1 MVLGIDIGGT
11 TIKCALVS
19 PEGEITE
26 KQVIDTKEAADK
38 GQFIEK
44 LAEVIQDYKSRFPEI
59 KGAGMGFPGLISK
72 DRESIVDLANIP
84 SVKSQNVVKKI
95 GEIVPDVPVAIENDA
110 KCATM
115 AEKIFG
121 DPSLDNYMFITL
133 GTGVGSGLVLD
144 NKMFLGAKGNATEI
158 GHMFTTTGKVLEHE
172 VGLRQ
177 LGEYGLSCLSKPEF
191 ADSELQGKESLTP
204 KDMYDAAKNGDKL
217 SLHVFERAG
226 TLIGETL
233 VNVMRVL
240 DIDTFLLGGGVSGAL
255 EFFEPSCRAKIV
267 QELGTGYYTD
277 KLQIRKAVLENEA
290 GILGAA
296 SLIYHAN

>member
-19 PEGEITE
+19 PSGEITE
-26 KQVIDTKEAADK
+26 KEVIDTKEAADQ
-38 GQFIEK
+38 GLFVEK
-44 LAEVIQDYKSRFPEI
+44 LGEIIQTYKSKFPSIE
-59 KGAGMGFPGLISK
+59 GVGMGFPGLISK

-84 SVKSQNVVKKI
+84 SVKSQNIVKKI
-95 GEIVPDVPVAIENDA
+95 GEIVPGLKVKIENDA

-177 LGEYGLSCLSKPEF
+177 LGEYAVSCLAKPEF
-191 ADSELQGKESLTP
+191 ANSTLQGSETLNP
-204 KDMYDAAKNGDKL
+204 KQLFDAAKQGDAL

-226 TLIGETL
+226 NLIGETL

-240 DIDTFLLGGGVSGAL
+240 DIDTFLLGGGVAGAL
-255 EFFEPSCRAKIV
+255 EFIEPSARQKIV
-267 QELGTGYYTD
+267 KELGTGYYTD
-277 KLQIRKAVLENEA
+277 KLDIRKAVLENEA

-296 SLIYHAN
+296 SLVYHN

>member
-19 PEGEITE
+19 PSGEITE
-26 KQVIDTKEAADK
+26 KEIIDTKEAADK
-38 GQFIEK
+38 GQFVEK
-44 LAEVIQDYKSRFPEI
+44 LGEIIQEYKGKNPSLQ
-59 KGAGMGFPGLISK
+59 GAGIGFPGLISK
-72 DRESIVDLANIP
+72 DRESIVGLANIP
-84 SVKSQNVVKKI
+84 SVENQNVIKKLASIIPGFTVK
-95 GEIVPDVPVAIENDA
+95 IENDA

-121 DPSLDNYMFITL
+121 DPTLDNYMFITL

-177 LGEYGLSCLSKPEF
+177 LGEYAVGCLAKPEF
-191 ADSELQGKESLTP
+191 ANSILQGSKTLNP
-204 KDMYDAAKNGDKL
+204 KQLFDAAKKGDEL
-217 SLHVFERAG
+217 SLHVFDRAG
-226 TLIGETL
+226 RLIGETL

-240 DIDTFLLGGGVSGAL
+240 DIETFLLGGGVAGAL
-255 EFFEPSCRAKIV
+255 EFIEPSARKKIV
-267 QELGTGYYTD
+267 AELGTGYYTD
-277 KLQIRKAVLENEA
+277 KLQIKRAQLENEA

-296 SLIYHAN
+296 SLVYHN

>member
-11 TIKCALVS
+11 TIKCALVAAN
-19 PEGEITE
+19 GEITE
-26 KQVIDTKEAADK
+26 KQVIETADAAEK
-38 GQFIEK
+38 GLFIEK
-44 LAEVIQDYKSRFPEI
+44 LAEIIQSYLTRFPNLL
-59 KGAGMGFPGLISK
+59 GAGIGFPGLLSK
-72 DRESIVDLANIP
+72 DRQSIVDLANIP
-84 SVKSQNVVKKI
+84 SVKSQNVVKKLA
-95 GEIVPDVPVAIENDA
+95 ELVPGLKVKIENDA

-121 DPSLDNYMFITL
+121 DPTLDNYMFITL
-133 GTGVGSGLVLD
+133 GTGVGSGLILD

-177 LGEYGLSCLSKPEF
+177 MGEFAVSCLAKPEF
-191 ADSELQGKESLTP
+191 KNSILQGNATLSP
-204 KDMYDAAKNGDKL
+204 KQLFDAAKQGDNL
-217 SLHVFERAG
+217 SLFVFERAG

-240 DIDTFLLGGGVSGAL
+240 DIEIFLLGGGVAGAFEFL
-255 EFFEPSCRAKIV
+255 EPAARKKIV
-267 QELGTGYYTD
+267 KELGTGYYTD
-277 KLQIRKAVLENEA
+277 KLDIRRAKLENEA

-296 SLIYHAN
+296 SLIYHA

>member
-1 MVLGIDIGGT
+1 MVLGIDVGGT

-19 PEGEITE
+19 PSGEITE
-26 KQVIDTKEAADK
+26 KQVVDTKEAADK

-44 LAEVIQDYKSRFPEI
+44 LGELIQEYRGKNSNLQGVGI
-59 KGAGMGFPGLISK
+59 GFPGLISK
-72 DRESIVDLANIP
+72 DRESIVGLANIP
-84 SVKSQNVVKKI
+84 SVVNENVVQKLA
-95 GEIVPDVPVAIENDA
+95 EIVPGFTVKIENDA

-121 DPSLDNYMFITL
+121 DPSLDNFMFITL

-158 GHMFTTTGKVLEHE
+158 GHMFTTTGKILEHE
-172 VGLRQ
+172 VGLNQ
-177 LGEYGLSCLSKPEF
+177 LGAYAVSCLSKPEF
-191 ADSELQGKESLTP
+191 KDSILQGNLTLSP
-204 KDMYDAAKNGDKL
+204 KQMYDAAKQGDAL
-217 SLHVFERAG
+217 SLHVFKRAG

-240 DIDTFLLGGGVSGAL
+240 DIDTFLFGGGVSGAIEFL
-255 EFFEPSCRAKIV
+255 EPAAREKIV
-267 QELGTGYYTD
+267 NALGTGYYTD
-277 KLQIRKAVLENEA
+277 KLSIRRAKLENEA

-296 SLIYHAN
+296 SLVYHS

>member
-11 TIKCALVS
+11 TIKCAMVS
-19 PEGEITE
+19 SNGEITE
-26 KQVIDTKEAADK
+26 KKVVETAEAASK
-38 GQFIEK
+38 GLFIEK
-44 LAEVIQDYKSRFPEI
+44 LAEIIKEYKSAHPGL
-59 KGAGMGFPGLISK
+59 KGVGIGFPGLISK
-72 DRESIVDLANIP
+72 DRQSIVDLANIP
-84 SVKSQNVVKKI
+84 SVKSQNVVKKLA
-95 GEIVPDVPVAIENDA
+95 ELVPGVLVKIENDA

-177 LGEYGLSCLSKPEF
+177 LGEYAVSCLSKPEF
-191 ADSELQGKESLTP
+191 KDSSLQGNSTLTP
-204 KDMYDAAKNGDKL
+204 KQLFDAAKNGDKM

-240 DIDTFLLGGGVSGAL
+240 DIEIFLLGGGVAGAF
-255 EFFEPSCRAKIV
+255 EFIEPAARKKIV
-267 QELGTGYYTD
+267 KELGTGYYTD
-277 KLQIRKAVLENEA
+277 KLDIRKAKLENEA

-296 SLIYHAN
+296 SLVYHA

>member
-11 TIKCALVS
+11 TIKSALVS
-19 PEGEITE
+19 PKGELTE
-26 KQVIDTKEAADK
+26 KQVVDTKEATEK

-44 LAEVIQDYKSRFPEI
+44 LGEIVKAYQTKYPEI
-59 KGAGMGFPGLISK
+59 KGVGIGFPGLISK
-72 DRESIVDLANIP
+72 DRESVVNLANIP
-84 SVKSQNVVKKI
+84 SVKSKNIVQSL
-95 GEIVPDVPVAIENDA
+95 GEIVPGLKVKIENDA

-121 DPSLDNYMFITL
+121 DPSLDNYLFITL

-144 NKMFLGAKGNATEI
+144 NKLFLGAKGNATEI

-177 LGEYGLSCLSKPEF
+177 LGEYGVACLSKPEF
-191 ADSELQGKESLTP
+191 KDSELQGKTNLTP
-204 KDMYDAAKNGDKL
+204 KDLYQAAKNGDAL

-240 DIDTFLLGGGVSGAL
+240 DLDTFILGGGVAGAL
-255 EFFEPSCRAKIV
+255 EFLEPAARKKIIK
-267 QELGTGYYTD
+267 ELGTGYYTD
-277 KLQIRKAVLENEA
+277 DLTIKKAQLENEA

-296 SLIYHAN
+296 ALVYHN

>member
-19 PEGEITE
+19 PSGEITE
-26 KQVIDTKEAADK
+26 KEVIDTKEAADK
-38 GQFIEK
+38 GEFIEK
-44 LAEVIQDYKSRFPEI
+44 LGEIIQGYKTKNPSL
-59 KGAGMGFPGLISK
+59 KGAGIGFPGLISK
-72 DRESIVDLANIP
+72 DRESIVGLANIP
-84 SVKSQNVVKKI
+84 SVENQNVVQKLASILPGFTIK
-95 GEIVPDVPVAIENDA
+95 IENDA

-121 DPSLDNYMFITL
+121 DPSLDNFMFITL

-172 VGLRQ
+172 VGLNQ
-177 LGEYGLSCLSKPEF
+177 LGAYGVSCLAKPEF
-191 ADSELQGKESLTP
+191 SDSVLQGKTSLSP
-204 KDMYDAAKNGDKL
+204 KDMYDAAKQGDAL

-226 TLIGETL
+226 NLIGETL

-240 DIDTFLLGGGVSGAL
+240 DIDTFLLGGGVAGAL
-255 EFFEPSCRAKIV
+255 EFFEPAARKKIIA
-267 QELGTGYYTD
+267 ELGTGYYTD
-277 KLQIRKAVLENEA
+277 KLVIKRAKLENEA

-296 SLIYHAN
+296 SLVYHQN

>member
-19 PEGEITE
+19 PSGEITE
-26 KQVIDTKEAADK
+26 KEVIDTKDAVDQ
-38 GQFIEK
+38 GLFVEK
-44 LAEVIQDYKSRFPEI
+44 LGEIINNYKIKFPQLE
-59 KGAGMGFPGLISK
+59 GVGLGFPGLISK

-84 SVKSQNVVKKI
+84 SVKSQNIVKRI
-95 GEIVPDVPVAIENDA
+95 GSMVPGLKVKIENDA

-177 LGEYGLSCLSKPEF
+177 LGEYAVGCLAKPEF
-191 ADSELQGKESLTP
+191 SDSILQGSATLNPKELFDSA
-204 KDMYDAAKNGDKL
+204 KKGDAL
-217 SLHVFERAG
+217 SLHVFDRAG

-233 VNVMRVL
+233 VNIMRVL
-240 DIDTFLLGGGVSGAL
+240 DIDTFLLGGGVAGAL
-255 EFFEPSCRAKIV
+255 EFLEPAARKKIV
-267 QELGTGYYTD
+267 KELGTGYYTD
-277 KLQIRKAVLENEA
+277 NLSIRRAKLENEA

-296 SLIYHAN
+296 SLVYHN

>member
-11 TIKCALVS
+11 TIKCAIVS
-19 PEGEITE
+19 PSGEISD
-26 KQVIDTKEAADK
+26 KQVIDTKEAADA
-38 GQFIEK
+38 GLFIEK
-44 LAEVIQDYKSRFPEI
+44 LGEIILQYKEKYPNLQ
-59 KGAGMGFPGLISK
+59 GAGMGFPGLISK
-72 DRESIVDLANIP
+72 DRQSIVDLANIP
-84 SVKSQNVVKKI
+84 SVKSQNVVQKLAA
-95 GEIVPDVPVAIENDA
+95 IVPGFKVAIENDA

-177 LGEYGLSCLSKPEF
+177 LGAYGMSCLSKPEF
-191 ADSELQGKESLTP
+191 ADSVLQGSTSLTP
-204 KDMYDAAKNGDKL
+204 KDMFEAAKNGDAL

-240 DIDTFLLGGGVSGAL
+240 DIEIFLLGGGVAGAFEFL
-255 EFFEPSCRAKIV
+255 EPAARKKIV
-267 QELGTGYYTD
+267 AELGTGYYTD
-277 KLQIRKAVLENEA
+277 KLEIRKAKLENEA

-296 SLIYHAN
+296 SLIYHAK

>member
-19 PEGEITE
+19 PSGEITE
-26 KQVIDTKEAADK
+26 KQVVDTKEAAEK
-38 GQFIEK
+38 GLFFEK
-44 LAEVIQDYKSRFPEI
+44 LGEI
-59 KGAGMGFPGLISK
+59 IKNYQSKTSELKGVGIGFPGLISK

-84 SVKSQNVVKKI
+84 NVKSQNVVQVLGK
-95 GEIVPDVPVAIENDA
+95 IVPGITVKIENDA

-177 LGEYGLSCLSKPEF
+177 LGEYGVSCLSKPEF
-191 ADSELQGKESLTP
+191 ANSILQGKSTLTP
-204 KDMYDAAKNGDKL
+204 KDMYDAAKNGDAL

-240 DIDTFLLGGGVSGAL
+240 DIDTFLLGGGVAGAI
-255 EFFEPSCRAKIV
+255 EFFEPAARKKIV
-267 QELGTGYYTD
+267 KELGTGYYTD
-277 KLQIRKAVLENEA
+277 KLDIRKAKLENEA

-296 SLIYHAN
+296 SLVYHS

>member
-11 TIKCALVS
+11 TIKCALVAAN
-19 PEGEITE
+19 GEITE
-26 KQVIDTKEAADK
+26 KQVIETAEAAEK
-38 GQFIEK
+38 GLFIEK
-44 LAEVIQDYKSRFPEI
+44 LAEIIQSYLTRFPNLL
-59 KGAGMGFPGLISK
+59 GAGIGFPGLLSK
-72 DRESIVDLANIP
+72 DRQSIVDLANIP
-84 SVKSQNVVKKI
+84 SVKSQNVVKKLA
-95 GEIVPDVPVAIENDA
+95 ELVPGLKVKIENDA

-121 DPSLDNYMFITL
+121 DPTLDNYMFITL
-133 GTGVGSGLVLD
+133 GTGVGSGLILD

-177 LGEYGLSCLSKPEF
+177 MGEFAVSCLAKPEF
-191 ADSELQGKESLTP
+191 KNSILQGNTTLSP
-204 KDMYDAAKNGDKL
+204 KQLFDAAKQGDNL
-217 SLHVFERAG
+217 SLFVFERAG

-240 DIDTFLLGGGVSGAL
+240 DIEIFLLGGGVAGAFEFL
-255 EFFEPSCRAKIV
+255 EPAARKKIV
-267 QELGTGYYTD
+267 KELGTGYYTD
-277 KLQIRKAVLENEA
+277 KLDIRRAKLENEA

-296 SLIYHAN
+296 SLIYHA

>member
-11 TIKCALVS
+11 TIKCAIVS
-19 PEGEITE
+19 PEGKITD
-26 KQVIDTKEAADK
+26 KQIIDTKEAADA
-38 GQFIEK
+38 GLFIEK
-44 LAEVIQDYKSRFPEI
+44 LGEIIISYKEKYPDL

-84 SVKSQNVVKKI
+84 SVKSQNVIQKLAA
-95 GEIVPDVPVAIENDA
+95 IVPGFKVAIENDA

-177 LGEYGLSCLSKPEF
+177 LGEYGVSCLARAEY
-191 ADSELQGKESLTP
+191 ADSELQGKTTLTP
-204 KDMYDAAKNGDKL
+204 KDMYDAAKNGDAL

-240 DIDTFLLGGGVSGAL
+240 DIETFLLGGGVAGAL
-255 EFFEPSCRAKIV
+255 EFLEPAARKKIIA
-267 QELGTGYYTD
+267 ELGTGYYTD
-277 KLQIRKAVLENEA
+277 KLEIRKAKLENEA

-296 SLIYHAN
+296 SLIYHSK

>member
-19 PEGEITE
+19 PKGEISE
-26 KQVIDTKEAADK
+26 KQIIDTKEAADK
-38 GQFIEK
+38 GLFIEK
-44 LAEVIQDYKSRFPEI
+44 LGEIIKDYQTKTPSLQGVGI
-59 KGAGMGFPGLISK
+59 GFPGLISK

-84 SVKSQNVVKKI
+84 SVKSQNVVKMLGQIIPGLTVK
-95 GEIVPDVPVAIENDA
+95 IENDA

-177 LGEYGLSCLSKPEF
+177 LGEYGVSCLAKPEF
-191 ADSELQGKESLTP
+191 ADSILQGKKTLVP
-204 KDMYDAAKNGDKL
+204 KDMYDAAKQGDAL

-240 DIDTFLLGGGVSGAL
+240 DIETFLLGGGVAGAI
-255 EFFEPSCRAKIV
+255 EFFEPAARKKIV
-267 QELGTGYYTD
+267 KELGTGYYTD
-277 KLQIRKAVLENEA
+277 KLDIRKAKLENEA

-296 SLIYHAN
+296 SLVYHS